1 MLNVSFVFT
10 VHLIV
15 FRYQE
20 SNNGNFPS
28 LNLTHKEVGG
38 SFYTVREI
46 VRDIIQENRVLGPA
60 KFSLE
65 ELNTDQF
72 LEQNPLGSIARDPQP
87 FLAASSNENH
97 PEHNQVMDTNGKML
111 SVSDRHNTE
120 AELQVVDKGHD
131 INVGHVDSTN
141 KEPIEATVVS
151 DGYHTRAEH
160 PVPVVDKGHVIKSN
174 LVDGTNTKSVEA
186 TVVSDGHHNVSEH
199 EIVDKGHVINHSQV
213 GMTNKEFNKAT
224 IPETQVCEPMAPKQ
238 NVEQELTATTM
249 PVAKVNSLAEDLIVE
264 AFPLR
269 SVARTTDEIEG
280 LGELRDSSNS
290 PEKDIKMLELEECK
304 KSELNGIE
312 PTKNSDLLDEK
323 FENAL
328 GNKKIK
334 EISITGHDKD
344 KNLRDMLA
352 ESENHSPLKE
362 HSDHEFEGCTDPQ
375 VGASH
380 QNAITSETINKSQI
394 KNGAKVR
401 FFFHIFIF

>member
-1 MLNVSFVFT
+1 MLHVSFVFT

-224 IPETQVCEPMAPKQ
+224 IPEMQVCEPMAPKQ
-238 NVEQELTATTM
+238 NVEQELAATTM
-249 PVAKVNSLAEDLIVE
+249 PVAKVNSLTEDLIVE

-344 KNLRDMLA
+344 KNLGDTLA
-352 ESENHSPLKE
+352 ESEDHSTHKE
-362 HSDHEFEGCTDPQ
+362 HSDHEFEGCIDPQ